1 MALLKK
7 SAYICTPNNLGQR
20 ALNDISKDTFERFLD
35 DSVVTVNRRNKKTH
49 MYVFGHDEQ
58 EIAID
63 YSFLIPP
70 KDFENRE
77 IAPLQL
83 ITKNKELHHLIKVTW
98 LNFFLRS
105 IVQAFKMKFYRCYS
119 IQYSSASFTS
129 NGPNSACCST
139 STFSYSRCS

>member
-1 MALLKK
+1 MFLLDSYGCTPLHYTTRYKNDEATMALLKK

-35 DSVVTVNRRNKKTH
+35 ESVVTVNRRNKKTH

-83 ITKNKELHHLIKVTW
+83 ITKNKELHHLIKV
-98 LNFFLRS
+98 
-105 IVQAFKMKFYRCYS
+105 A
-119 IQYSSASFTS
+119 
-129 NGPNSACCST
+129 
-139 STFSYSRCS
+139 

>member
-70 KDFENRE
+70 KAFENRE

-83 ITKNKELHHLIKVTW
+83 ITKNKELHHLIKVE
-98 LNFFLRS
+98 RK
-105 IVQAFKMKFYRCYS
+105 I
-119 IQYSSASFTS
+119 ASLYKVS
-129 NGPNSACCST
+129 
-139 STFSYSRCS
+139 